1 MALRYVL
8 AVLAGLAFVR
18 PALAAQEKF
27 GEKSGEK
34 PGEESGQVMPGAF
47 DGLARNLANSFL
59 GFNFGFHLTAVA
71 ATATMTSQDVDLRV
85 HNYFHAHSSW
95 GHAAYPVAILGV
107 AGPVVLFGGLHVA
120 GRVSGNPETVGA
132 AFSVLQSAALTLG
145 YVTLLKLVVGRP
157 APRDDYVPA
166 VAPDEEKLSRTFR
179 LGIYRGGVIAGW
191 PSGHVA
197 VTTAVL
203 SSLAAYYPD
212 SFSLKV
218 ALVLGSAGMMLGV
231 SSFESGG
238 MHWASDA
245 VAGALMALP
254 MGLSTG
260 QGMRRLV
267 QGARARSDTAWFIGP
282 SLRADMTGAVLGRAF

>member
-1 MALRYVL
+1 ML
-8 AVLAGLAFVR
+8 AVLVGLAFPR
-18 PALAAQEKF
+18 LASAADETPIL
-27 GEKSGEK
+27 G
-34 PGEESGQVMPGAF
+34 PGQVMPGAF
-47 DGLARNLANSFL
+47 DGLARNFANSFV
-59 GFNFGFHLTAVA
+59 GINFGFHLAAVA

-85 HNYFHAHSSW
+85 HNYFHDHPRW
-95 GHAAYPVAILGV
+95 GHAAYPIAILGV

-120 GRVSGNPETVGA
+120 GRVSGNPQTLGA
-132 AFSVLQSAALTLG
+132 AFAVLQSGALTLG

-157 APRDDYVPA
+157 APRDDYIPTL
-166 VAPDEEKLSRTFR
+166 APDEEKLSRTFR
-179 LGIYRGGVIAGW
+179 PGIYRGGVVAGW

-197 VTTAVL
+197 VTTAML

-212 SFSLKV
+212 SILLKL

-231 SSFESGG
+231 SSFEAGG

-245 VAGALMALP
+245 VAGALMAIP
-254 MGLSTG
+254 IGLSTG

-267 QGARARSDTAWFIGP
+267 DGEKARSQSAWFIGP